1 MFAEHVVSL
10 HLLRKIG
17 PVLRLTQ
24 GARTIG
30 ASVLHRSKLADFMT
44 EPSAISTSNSSSS
57 RTSTQAWLSVIALAL
72 GAFVFNTSEF
82 VPVGLLS
89 GIGASFEMPVEQVG
103 LMLTIYAWV
112 VALASLPFMLMT
124 RRVERRKLLMWVFAV
139 FVVSHGLSGVAW
151 SFSSLVISRIGI
163 ALSHAIFW
171 SITASLAVRVAPPG
185 KKAMALSLLAT
196 GTSVAMVLGIPLGRI
211 VGEWLGWRMTFL
223 AIGGVAAVVMLV
235 LGKLLPLLPSENAG
249 SLASVPM
256 LFKRPALVGIY
267 VLLVVVITGQFTAY
281 SYIEPFVQVVAGFE
295 GNVTTAV
302 LLLYGGMGI
311 VGSVLF
317 SWMGMKFPRGFLVAA
332 IAVLALS
339 LLLLVVSSA
348 HVWSLYLQSA
358 IWGVAMICFALSMQ
372 SKVLRLAPDA
382 TDVAMSM
389 FSGIFNIGIG
399 GGALLGS
406 IVSQTAGMGQ
416 IGYVGGVL
424 IALGAAGCAFM
435 MIKLADQFVLSPVKH

>member
-1 MFAEHVVSL
+1 MGFV
-10 HLLRKIG
+10 LLRQ
-17 PVLRLTQ
+17 LF
-24 GARTIG
+24 
-30 ASVLHRSKLADFMT
+30 ADFMT
-44 EPSAISTSNSSSS
+44 EPSAPSPNLSATS

-89 GIGASFEMPVEQVG
+89 GIGASFDMPVEHVG

-124 RRVERRKLLMWVFAV
+124 RKMERRKLLMWVFAV
-139 FVVSHGLSGVAW
+139 FVLSHGLSGVAW
-151 SFSSLVISRIGI
+151 SFGSLVFSRIGI

-196 GTSVAMVLGIPLGRI
+196 GTSVAMVLGIPLGRV

-223 AIGGVAAVVMLV
+223 AIGGGAAVVMLV
-235 LGKLLPLLPSENAG
+235 LGKLLPALPSENAG

-281 SYIEPFVQVVAGFE
+281 SYIEPFVEQIAGFE
-295 GNVTTAV
+295 ANVTTAV

-317 SWMGMKFPRGFLVAA
+317 SWLGMRFPRGFLVSA
-332 IAVLALS
+332 IAVLALC
-339 LLLLVVSSA
+339 LLLLVAASA

-372 SKVLRLAPDA
+372 SKVLKLAPDA

-406 IVSQTAGMGQ
+406 IVATHWGMGQ
-416 IGYVGGVL
+416 IGWVGGALV
-424 IALGAAGCAFM
+424 ALGAAGCALM
-435 MIKLADQFVLSPVKH
+435 MVKLADSFRLAAPKA

>member
-1 MFAEHVVSL
+1 MCARH
-10 HLLRKIG
+10 
-17 PVLRLTQ
+17 
-24 GARTIG
+24 GARAQSAAALQQIT
-30 ASVLHRSKLADFMT
+30 DFMT
-44 EPSAISTSNSSSS
+44 EPSAISPSSSSTSPCASPESS

-124 RRVERRKLLMWVFAV
+124 RSVERRKLLMWVFAI

-151 SFSSLVISRIGI
+151 SFASLVISRIGI

-223 AIGGVAAVVMLV
+223 AIGSVAAVVMLV

-249 SLASVPM
+249 SLSSVPQ
-256 LFKRPALVGIY
+256 LFRRPALVGIY

-281 SYIEPFVQVVAGFE
+281 SYIEPFVQNIAGFE
-295 GNVTTAV
+295 GHVTTAV

-317 SWMGMKFPRGFLVAA
+317 SWMGMKFPRGFLVSA

-339 LLLLVVSSA
+339 LLLLVASSQQ
-348 HVWSLYLQSA
+348 VWSLYLQSS

-372 SKVLRLAPDA
+372 SKVLKLAPDA

-406 IVSQTAGMGQ
+406 IVSQTAGMAQ

-435 MIKLADQFVLSPVKH
+435 MVRLADQFVLTPLKP